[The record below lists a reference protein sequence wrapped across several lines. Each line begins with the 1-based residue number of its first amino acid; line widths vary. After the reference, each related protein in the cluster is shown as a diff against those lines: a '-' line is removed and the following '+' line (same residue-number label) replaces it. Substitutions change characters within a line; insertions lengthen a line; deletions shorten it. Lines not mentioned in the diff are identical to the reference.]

1 MTVKELTQH
10 LADTVSTWKKLD
22 LLRQDDALKLDGMS
36 LDIASVVAVAREN
49 QAAQVSP
56 DPKVSNRVI
65 AGVKTLHE
73 YLEKGYFIYGVNTG
87 FGGNADSRTPEVG
100 KLQQALLQLTQTGIL
115 AENRNVHGSV
125 DSLPLSWVRAS
136 IVVRCNHLLRG
147 HSGVRL
153 DIIKAMLELLRNN
166 MTPIIPLRGSISASG
181 DLMPLSYIVGVL
193 EGNPD
198 IKVYWDCQP
207 EPCVLSSPAALEAI
221 GITPFVLGPKE
232 GLGLI
237 NGAAPSAAV
246 GSLAVYDANQLAVL
260 SQVLTAMTCEA
271 MVGNAENYHEFPAL
285 IRPHPGQIEVASN
298 IRNVIEGSKLVET
311 SAAKDHFRQGLFQD
325 RYALRGASQW
335 LGPQLEDLALSMKQI
350 TTELN
355 STQDNPVIDSKSGE
369 IYFCC
374 NFQAASVTSA
384 MEKTRGALQMMGKL
398 LFSYSSELINPDLS
412 KGLPPNLVADEP
424 SLSFTM
430 KGVDINMAAY
440 LSELGWLTHSVT
452 PHVQSAEMHNQPINS
467 LALISARYTMQAVEI
482 VSMMSACLLYVAC
495 QALDLRV
502 RDLKFMEALE
512 DQVKKAV
519 EEQSG
524 HLGEEK
530 GNLQKSLKEAVVRSW
545 RESSRED
552 LHVRIRHMSDAIAAA
567 WVALSYN
574 NIAENS
580 IDHLKLVQKHI
591 CQQAEALF
599 KKMQQKSFNGELDT
613 ESYLGVSSKLLYRFV
628 RKELNVPF
636 HCGLVEHPTVKGSD
650 VPTRSRKTIGSWI
663 SIVFDAIVDGR
674 IQTPVRDSY
683 TKTMGKGVNGKLQDG
698 VVKKPQ
704 SSVKRSAAGKRQ
716 INGSGNP
723 AA

>member
-1 MTVKELTQH
+1 MTAKVASSHLTGT
-10 LADTVSTWKKLD
+10 LGIWDKLD
-22 LLRQDDALKLDGMS
+22 MLRLDNDLSLDGMS
-36 LDIASVVAVAREN
+36 LDIASVIAVAREN
-49 QAAQVSP
+49 HSARISP

-100 KLQQALLQLTQTGIL
+100 KLQQALLQLTQTGIMT
-115 AENRNVHGSV
+115 ENGNLHGSLGT
-125 DSLPLSWVRAS
+125 LPLSWVRAS
-136 IVVRCNHLLRG
+136 IFVRCNHLLRG

-166 MTPIIPLRGSISASG
+166 LTPIIPMRGSISASG

-198 IKVYWDCQP
+198 IKVYWDCKP
-207 EPCVLSSPAALEAI
+207 EPRILSAPEALQTI
-221 GITPFVLGPKE
+221 GIEPFVLGPKE

-246 GSLAVYDANQLAVL
+246 GSLAVYDANRLAIL

-271 MVGNAENYHEFPAL
+271 MLGNAENYHEFPAA
-285 IRPHPGQIEVASN
+285 IRPHPGQIEVAAN
-298 IRNVIEGSKLVET
+298 IREVLEGSKLVEI

-335 LGPQLEDLALSMKQI
+335 LGPQLEDLELSMKQI

-355 STQDNPVIDSKSGE
+355 STQDNPVIDSESGE
-369 IYFCC
+369 IFFCC
-374 NFQAASVTSA
+374 NFQAASVTTA

-467 LALISARYTMQAVEI
+467 LALISARYTMQAVEL

-502 RDLKFMEALE
+502 RDLTFMEAL
-512 DQVKKAV
+512 K
-519 EEQSG
+519 EELKNIIEETLG

-530 GNLQKSLKEAVVRSW
+530 EEFQQSIKVAVVRSW
-545 RESSRED
+545 RDSSRED
-552 LHVRIRHMSDAIAAA
+552 LHIRIRNMSDSIAAA
-567 WVALSYN
+567 WLTLSHKTAAN
-574 NIAENS
+574 AS
-580 IDHLKLVQKHI
+580 IEHLKLVQDHI
-591 CQQAEALF
+591 SQQAEALF
-599 KKMQQKSFNGELDT
+599 KAAQQKSFDGELDT
-613 ESYLGVSSKLLYRFV
+613 GSYLGVSSKLLYNFV
-628 RKELNVPF
+628 RKELGVPF
-636 HCGLVEHPTVKGSD
+636 HCGLVEHPTVKGDD
-650 VPTRSRKTIGSWI
+650 VPNRERKTTGSWI
-663 SIVFDAIVDGR
+663 SKIFEAIVDGR
-674 IQTPVRDSY
+674 IQTPLRKAYTEGYQNGVVNGDKGGATRVRDKNY
-683 TKTMGKGVNGKLQDG
+683 GK
-698 VVKKPQ
+698 P
-704 SSVKRSAAGKRQ
+704 
-716 INGSGNP
+716 I
-723 AA
+723 

>member
-1 MTVKELTQH
+1 MTIKESLH
-10 LADTVSTWKKLD
+10 LADTLD
-22 LLRQDDALKLDGMS
+22 IWRKVDDLRHDGCLSLDGMS
-36 LDIASVVAVAREN
+36 LDIASVVAVARDN
-49 QAAQVSP
+49 HSAQISP
-56 DPKVSNRVI
+56 NPEVSNRVH

-87 FGGNADSRTPEVG
+87 FGGSADSRTPEVG

-115 AENRNVHGSV
+115 TETGNLHGSLNT
-125 DSLPLSWVRAS
+125 LPLSWVRAS
-136 IVVRCNHLLRG
+136 IATRCNHLLRG

-153 DIIKAMLELLRNN
+153 DIIRAMLELLRNG
-166 MTPIIPLRGSISASG
+166 MTPIIPMRGSISASG

-198 IKVYWDCQP
+198 IKVHWDRQP
-207 EPCVLSSPAALEAI
+207 NPCTISAPEALQAI
-221 GITPFVLGPKE
+221 GVEPFVLGPKE

-246 GSLAVYDANQLAVL
+246 GALAVYDASRLVVL
-260 SQVLTAMTCEA
+260 SQALTAMTCEA
-271 MVGNAENYHEFPAL
+271 MLGNAENYHEFPAA
-285 IRPHPGQIEVASN
+285 IRPHPGQIEIAAN
-298 IRNVIEGSKLVET
+298 IRGVLDGSKLVET

-335 LGPQLEDLALSMKQI
+335 LGPQVEDLGLAMKQI

-355 STQDNPVIDSKSGE
+355 STQDNPVIDSESGE

-467 LALISARYTMQAVEI
+467 LALISARYTMQAVEL

-502 RDLKFMEALE
+502 RDILFLEALE
-512 DQVKKAV
+512 NEVG
-519 EEQSG
+519 S
-524 HLGEEK
+524 
-530 GNLQKSLKEAVVRSW
+530 AVVQEMMGYLVVEKAEFQSRFKTAVSRSW
-545 RESSRED
+545 KESSRED
-552 LHVRIRHMSDAIAAA
+552 LQVRVRLMSDAIAAA
-567 WVALSYN
+567 WVPLAQEKVVKSSTERLR
-574 NIAENS
+574 
-580 IDHLKLVQKHI
+580 LVQEHI
-591 CQQAEALF
+591 CQQTEAIF
-599 KKMQQKSFNGELDT
+599 EMIQQKSFNGQLGT
-613 ESYLGVSSKLLYRFV
+613 ESYLGVSSKLLYNFV
-628 RKELNVPF
+628 RTELGVPF
-636 HCGLVEHPTVKGSD
+636 HCGLVEHPTVKGDD
-650 VPTRSRKTIGSWI
+650 VPLRPRKTIGAWI
-663 SIVFDAIVDGR
+663 SLIFDSIIDGR
-674 IQTPVRDSY
+674 IQAPLGSAY
-683 TKTMGKGVNGKLQDG
+683 TNGAQKVMLAKLQNGKT
-698 VVKKPQ
+698 KK
-704 SSVKRSAAGKRQ
+704 VW
-716 INGSGNP
+716 NGNVGEPLRHELN
-723 AA
+723 AFH

>member
-1 MTVKELTQH
+1 MGKETFSH
-10 LADTVSTWKKLD
+10 LNGTLGIWKKLD
-22 LLRQDDALKLDGMS
+22 LLRQNDDLKLDGMS
-36 LDIASVVAVAREN
+36 LDIPSVVAVSRDNHSARI
-49 QAAQVSP
+49 SP
-56 DPKVSNRVI
+56 DPNVSGRVN

-87 FGGNADSRTPEVG
+87 FGGSADSRTPEVG

-115 AENRNVHGSV
+115 AENGNLHGSLN
-125 DSLPLSWVRAS
+125 SLPLSWVRAS

-153 DIIKAMLELLRNN
+153 DIIKAMLELLRHNL
-166 MTPIIPLRGSISASG
+166 TPIIPMRGSISASG

-198 IKVYWDCQP
+198 IKVYWDRSP
-207 EPCVLSSPAALEAI
+207 EPRILSAPEALKVM
-221 GITPFVLGPKE
+221 GIAPFVLGPKE

-246 GSLAVYDANQLAVL
+246 GCLAVYDASRLAIL
-260 SQVLTAMTCEA
+260 SQALTAMTCEA
-271 MVGNAENYHEFPAL
+271 MVGNAENYHEFPAS
-285 IRPHPGQIEVASN
+285 IRPHAGQIEVAAN
-298 IRNVIEGSKLVET
+298 IREVLEGSKLVET

-335 LGPQLEDLALSMKQI
+335 LGPQLEDLALSMGQI

-355 STQDNPVIDSKSGE
+355 STQDNPVIDSESGE
-369 IYFCC
+369 IFFCC

-412 KGLPPNLVADEP
+412 KGLPPNLAADEP

-467 LALISARYTMQAVEI
+467 LALISARYTMQAVEL

-502 RDLKFMEALE
+502 RDLEFMKALGDE
-512 DQVKKAV
+512 VGRII
-519 EEQSG
+519 EGTST
-524 HLGEEK
+524 HLGREASDE
-530 GNLQKSLKEAVVRSW
+530 LQNSLRAAVARSW
-545 RESSRED
+545 SGSSRED
-552 LHVRIRHMSDAIAAA
+552 LHIRIRHISEAVAAA
-567 WVALSYN
+567 WATFSSKNTTGASL
-574 NIAENS
+574 E
-580 IDHLKLVQKHI
+580 HLKLIQGRI
-591 CQQAEALF
+591 CQQAEVLF
-599 KKMQQKSFNGELDT
+599 KTMQQRSFNGELNT
-613 ESYLGVSSKLLYRFV
+613 ESYLGVSSKLLYNFV
-628 RKELNVPF
+628 RNELKVPF
-636 HCGLVEHPTVKGSD
+636 HCGLVEHPMVEGDD
-650 VPTRSRKTIGSWI
+650 VPNRPRKTIGSWI
-663 SIVFDAIVDGR
+663 SIIFEAIVDGR
-674 IQTPVRDSY
+674 IQIPLQNAY
-683 TKTMGKGVNGKLQDG
+683 TMAPQGNGVIMKSGYENAANASKL
-698 VVKKPQ
+698 
-704 SSVKRSAAGKRQ
+704 
-716 INGSGNP
+716 
-723 AA
+723 

>member
-10 LADTVSTWKKLD
+10 LADTISTWKKLD
-22 LLRQDDALKLDGMS
+22 LLRQDDDLKLDGMS

-49 QAAQVSP
+49 QAARVSP

-100 KLQQALLQLTQTGIL
+100 KLQQALLQLTQTRIL
-115 AENRNVHGSV
+115 AENRNIHGSI

-153 DIIKAMLELLRNN
+153 DIIKAMLELLRNK

-198 IKVYWDCQP
+198 IKVYWDRQP

-398 LFSYSSELINPDLS
+398 LFSYSPELINPDLS

-512 DQVKKAV
+512 DQVRKAV

-524 HLGEEK
+524 HLGGERNPSEEP
-530 GNLQKSLKEAVVRSW
+530 Q
-545 RESSRED
+545 SS
-552 LHVRIRHMSDAIAAA
+552 SSAT
-567 WVALSYN
+567 WVALSHN

-580 IDHLKLVQKHI
+580 IDHLKLVQKYI

-663 SIVFDAIVDGR
+663 SIIFDAIIDGR
-674 IQTPVRDSY
+674 IQTPVCDSY
-683 TKTMGKGVNGKLQDG
+683 TKTVGKGVNGKLQNG
-698 VVKKPQ
+698 VKKF
-704 SSVKRSAAGKRQ
+704 KGAAGKRQ
-716 INGSGNP
+716 INGNGNL
-723 AA
+723 AV

>member
-1 MTVKELTQH
+1 MTVKESLH
-10 LADTVSTWKKLD
+10 LADTLD
-22 LLRQDDALKLDGMS
+22 IWRKVEDLRHDDSLDLDGMS
-36 LDIASVVAVAREN
+36 LDIASVVAVARDN
-49 QAAQVSP
+49 HGAQISP
-56 DPKVSNRVI
+56 KPEVSNRVH

-87 FGGNADSRTPEVG
+87 FGGSADSRTPEVG

-115 AENRNVHGSV
+115 TETGNLHGSLNT
-125 DSLPLSWVRAS
+125 LPLSWVRAS
-136 IVVRCNHLLRG
+136 IVTRCNHLLRG

-153 DIIKAMLELLRNN
+153 DIIKAMLELLRNGL
-166 MTPIIPLRGSISASG
+166 TPIIPMRGSISASG

-198 IKVYWDCQP
+198 IKVHWDRQP
-207 EPCVLSSPAALEAI
+207 EPCVLSAPEALKAI
-221 GITPFVLGPKE
+221 GVEPFVLGPKE

-246 GSLAVYDANQLAVL
+246 GALAVYDAGRLAIL
-260 SQVLTAMTCEA
+260 SQALTAMTCEA
-271 MVGNAENYHEFPAL
+271 MLGNAENYHEFPAS
-285 IRPHPGQIEVASN
+285 IRPHAGQIEVAAN
-298 IRNVIEGSKLVET
+298 IREVLDGSKLVET

-335 LGPQLEDLALSMKQI
+335 LGPQVEDLGLAMQQI

-467 LALISARYTMQAVEI
+467 LALISARYTMQAVEL

-502 RDLKFMEALE
+502 RDILFLEALE
-512 DQVKKAV
+512 DEVGTAV
-519 EEQSG
+519 EEM
-524 HLGEEK
+524 LGYLVPETAEF
-530 GNLQKSLKEAVVRSW
+530 QKQLKTAVSRSW
-545 RESSRED
+545 KESSRED
-552 LHVRIRHMSDAIAAA
+552 LQVRIRLLSDAIAAA
-567 WVALSYN
+567 WAPLAHGKVVKAST
-574 NIAENS
+574 
-580 IDHLKLVQKHI
+580 DRLKLVQEHI
-591 CQQAEALF
+591 CKEAESLF
-599 KKMQQKSFNGELDT
+599 NTMQQKSFNGELGT

-628 RKELNVPF
+628 RTELNVPF
-636 HCGLVEHPTVKGSD
+636 HCGLVEHPTVKGDD
-650 VPTRSRKTIGSWI
+650 VPARPRKTIGAWI
-663 SIVFDAIVDGR
+663 SIIFNAIIDGR
-674 IQTPVRDSY
+674 IQAPLQGAY
-683 TKTMGKGVNGKLQDG
+683 TKGAQQIKSEKLQNG
-698 VVKKPQ
+698 V
-704 SSVKRSAAGKRQ
+704 AAKVLNGIIGTPLRQ
-716 INGSGNP
+716 ELNGFH
-723 AA
+723 